1 MRGDLVVERGT
12 GNMWG
17 RILTAGSGR
26 EFFSSCEKFS
36 KTPSCYIYFY
46 YYEVQSLRSGLQSI
60 GHFLKSVDMEH
71 LFEIIQP

>member
-1 MRGDLVVERGT
+1 MSERVMLKCWWAGDLVVERGA

-17 RILTAGSGR
+17 RIRTAGSGR

-46 YYEVQSLRSGLQSI
+46 IMKYKVYVRSS
-60 GHFLKSVDMEH
+60 EH
-71 LFEIIQP
+71 WPLS

>member
-17 RILTAGSGR
+17 RILTAAVEGS
-26 EFFSSCEKFS
+26 FFRPVKSFLKLPLVTFISTLWSTKF
-36 KTPSCYIYFY
+36 T
-46 YYEVQSLRSGLQSI
+46 LGLQSI